1 MIEVR
6 NLIIDCNENAKW
18 LLDLWN
24 SFAGGN
30 QEYVNAPDDDTIL
43 EDTHRYIQTF
53 HNFTKV
59 QIYSGILAIKI
70 SYRIFLK

>member
-43 EDTHRYIQTF
+43 EDTHRYI
-53 HNFTKV
+53 
-59 QIYSGILAIKI
+59 
-70 SYRIFLK
+70 